1 MSNQT
6 ILFLMGTLEKSK
18 CGVSDYIHMLVD
30 RLSEEGH
37 SCVCLAINDINL
49 LDDDFS
55 AYSSKNNGGYSF
67 YRFSSSLDWS
77 FRLKELKK
85 IIKLINPNIISLHI
99 KFMHFTI
106 KAYLSSSL

>member
-37 SCVCLAINDINL
+37 SCVCLAINDIN
-49 LDDDFS
+49 
-55 AYSSKNNGGYSF
+55 Y
-67 YRFSSSLDWS
+67 
-77 FRLKELKK
+77 
-85 IIKLINPNIISLHI
+85 
-99 KFMHFTI
+99 
-106 KAYLSSSL
+106 